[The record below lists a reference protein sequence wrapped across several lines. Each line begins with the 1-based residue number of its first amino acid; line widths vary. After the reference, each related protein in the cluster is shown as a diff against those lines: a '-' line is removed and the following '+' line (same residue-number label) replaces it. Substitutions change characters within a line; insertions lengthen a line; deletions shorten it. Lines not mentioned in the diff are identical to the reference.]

1 MSSPAPSK
9 ASDCFRL
16 KGSMF
21 TLSMIELMHYS
32 ATEFSNQLSRTVNQA
47 PRFFQQMPVVI
58 SLEHLANDSTP
69 DFKEIIEI
77 CRSLKVN
84 PVGIRGGSDAMVEN
98 AFTAGLPSMGSA
110 TPSPSPQRAQ
120 TSNAQTSN
128 AQPAAVEPSLVPAR
142 IVDRPVRS
150 GQQIYA
156 RNTSLIVL
164 APVSAGAELL
174 ADGDIHVYA
183 PLRGR
188 ALAGINGNTQARI
201 FCNALEA
208 ELLSIAGQYKL
219 SEDLQHCELW
229 KQSVQGMLE
238 DESKLQ
244 LSPLSL
250 S

>member
-1 MSSPAPSK
+1 MSSPATSK

-21 TLSMIELMHYS
+21 TLSMIELIHYS
-32 ATEFSNQLSRTVNQA
+32 AIEFSNQLSRTVNQA

-58 SLEHLANDSTP
+58 SLEHLADDSTP

-98 AFTAGLPSMGSA
+98 AFTAGLPSMGSV

-120 TSNAQTSN
+120 TSSP
-128 AQPAAVEPSLVPAR
+128 QPAAVEPSLVPAR
-142 IVDRPVRS
+142 IIDRPVRS

-219 SEDLQHCELW
+219 SEDLQHSELW
-229 KQSVQGMLE
+229 KQSVQAMLE